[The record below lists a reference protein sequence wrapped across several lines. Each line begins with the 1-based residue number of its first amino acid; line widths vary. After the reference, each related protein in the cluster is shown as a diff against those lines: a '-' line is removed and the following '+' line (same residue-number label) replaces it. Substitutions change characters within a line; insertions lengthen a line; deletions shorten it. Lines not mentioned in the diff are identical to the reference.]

1 MEGLVEAAIGW
12 LGEIDILINNAGIAH
27 KAPFLDV
34 HPSAWDRTIAVNLRG
49 MFLVAQAVA
58 RRMIVRGAGG
68 VIVNMAST
76 NALGGEENFADYNAS
91 KGGVLQLTRTMAVEL
106 AEHGIRVNCVCPGF
120 IETPLNEAIATEA
133 EMRAYE
139 RAKIPLGRRGQPEE
153 IAAAYAFLAL
163 GRGLVRSRR
172 GTCHRR
178 RTDGDHVA
186 PERSISLMKDGRRH
200 GRDWKRGSLPKG
212 VLVPASIERRDVDV
226 QTGPRTGRSWPKVTA
241 IERASPCASRR
252 RKPRSR
258 CRDCASRSRSTPFS
272 CSIRRAVLPFGPDD
286 RRTRRHLGA
295 LDLVSDAGRRFRVGD
310 RNSRHRSAVQG
321 RGLDILGGHRR
332 RRCRAGDRGPTL
344 GHAPACGRLDRSRRH
359 GGRARGCVRATRRG
373 SGVRGSPGGRS
384 RSRRPPVNG
393 SYSTAHRSRCPPG
406 RTP

>member
-1 MEGLVEAAIGW
+1 MDVRGLTDKRIVITGGSSGIGLATARRFLDEGSRVFLCGVDEEEVERAVAELTTAGAVAGLVADVSREADVEGLVEAAIGW

-120 IETPLNEAIATEA
+120 IETSLNEAIATEA

-153 IAAAYAFLAL
+153 IAAAYAFLASDEASFVH
-163 GRGLVRSRR
+163 GAALVI
-172 GTCHRR
+172 
-178 RTDGDHVA
+178 DG
-186 PERSISLMKDGRRH
+186 G
-200 GRDWKRGSLPKG
+200 
-212 VLVPASIERRDVDV
+212 
-226 QTGPRTGRSWPKVTA
+226 QTA
-241 IERASPCASRR
+241 IM
-252 RKPRSR
+252 
-258 CRDCASRSRSTPFS
+258 
-272 CSIRRAVLPFGPDD
+272 
-286 RRTRRHLGA
+286 
-295 LDLVSDAGRRFRVGD
+295 
-310 RNSRHRSAVQG
+310 
-321 RGLDILGGHRR
+321 
-332 RRCRAGDRGPTL
+332 
-344 GHAPACGRLDRSRRH
+344 
-359 GGRARGCVRATRRG
+359 
-373 SGVRGSPGGRS
+373 
-384 RSRRPPVNG
+384 
-393 SYSTAHRSRCPPG
+393 
-406 RTP
+406 